1 MVRYTHA
8 DYLKLNRS
16 YYAYGVQIS
25 KLNSYKI
32 VTSRYNFTRKADAL
46 LWAAKM
52 VKKGQYATIVKYPNK
67 YYEKAS
73 KQILNDSL
81 YTISYERG
89 DTVGTVRL
97 STTEYPVFVD
107 ADDEYMYLI
116 SPRGTLTNKRKSIW
130 KDAGKR

>member
-1 MVRYTHA
+1 MVKYTHT

-25 KLNSYKI
+25 RLGSYKI
-32 VTSRYNFTRKADAL
+32 ITQKYNFTKKSDVL

-67 YYEKAS
+67 YYEKAN

-97 STTEYPVFVD
+97 NNLGYPVFVD
-107 ADDEYMYLI
+107 GGDEYMYII
-116 SPRGTLTNKRKSIW
+116 SPKGTLTHKMRSAW
-130 KDAGKR
+130 DYADER